1 MNITENTIELLA
13 DLCKIYL
20 SDEEEKDMLTSI
32 QSTVECMD
40 KLSNV
45 DTSNIEPLEHIVYFC
60 KCLPEKTKSKESME
74 RNIILSNAPQHEDGL
89 LCCSKSS

>member
-20 SDEEEKDMLTSI
+20 SDEEKKDMLTSI

-45 DTSNIEPLEHIVYFC
+45 DTSNIEPLEHIVTFVNVFRED
-60 KCLPEKTKSKESME
+60 KVKESME
-74 RNIILSNAPQHEDGL
+74 RNIILSNAPQHEDG
-89 LCCSKSS
+89 CYVVPRVVD